1 MTKNIEKLGKMRQK
15 DLRKLRILQEKRA
28 EKYKKIQENQVNAE
42 MEEIWKQWH
51 DEVIG
56 DVKRARKEKK
66 RKEEVVTRS

>member
-1 MTKNIEKLGKMRQK
+1 MTKKIEKLGKMRQK

-42 MEEIWKQWH
+42 MEEIWKHWH

-66 RKEEVVTRS
+66 RKEEVVKRR